1 MKEVIALTG
10 LLTGLL
16 TGVGVSAEAVTA
28 SSVIPPEVFDQ
39 AGLAKLS
46 PAELAALEAWISG
59 SRGEAG
65 PASLTGTAAVLRSDT
80 EMVALP
86 KGDDRFG
93 FEQVTSRVAAIL
105 QSTEDRIETRID
117 GPLKGWSGNTIF
129 HLQNGQRWQQIDG
142 TRMRYKLDDAEVV
155 LFRGAMGT
163 YFLKPKALNS
173 RVRVRRLE

>member
-1 MKEVIALTG
+1 MKEVMALTG

-16 TGVGVSAEAVTA
+16 TAVGVSAEAVTA
-28 SSVIPPEVFDQ
+28 ASVIPPEVFDQ

-46 PAELAALEAWISG
+46 PAELAALEAWI
-59 SRGEAG
+59 AG
-65 PASLTGTAAVLRSDT
+65 RQMAVEPSLPAAAPLQEN
-80 EMVALP
+80 EMVAVP

-93 FEQVTSRVAAIL
+93 FEQVTHRVAAIL
-105 QSTEDRIETRID
+105 QSADDRIESRID

-142 TRMRYKLDDAEVV
+142 SRVRYNLDNAEVV

-173 RVRVRRLE
+173 KVRVRRLD